1 MKDIQFVGAMGPPGG
16 ARNALDP
23 RFVSLFD
30 AFEVQFP
37 SNHNLQTI
45 YTSILGHH
53 VASLSE
59 EIRGMLNKSLHNQ
72 ASFAEFALLTVTTNC
87 WLTA

>member
-16 ARNALDP
+16 ARNMLDP

-30 AFEVQFP
+30 VFEVQFP
-37 SNHNLQTI
+37 SNSNLQTI
-45 YTSILGHH
+45 YTSILEHH

-59 EIRGMLNKSLHNQ
+59 DIRGTWHPSQHP
-72 ASFAEFALLTVTTNC
+72 SP
-87 WLTA
+87 

>member
-16 ARNALDP
+16 ARNMLDP

-37 SNHNLQTI
+37 STSNLQTI
-45 YTSILGHH
+45 YTSILGNH

-59 EIRGMLNKSLHNQ
+59 DIRGKSCSHHCNIFLDRI
-72 ASFAEFALLTVTTNC
+72 ALISCCPCV
-87 WLTA
+87 